1 MFGSGSSPSLIC
13 LSGQG
18 SIFVRW
24 LIILVV
30 QVLYLISYAAWLCKY
45 CSKTT
50 ITDLYCNTSKYY
62 KCSLGPLFGAL
73 HIASRPNAVNQKWF
87 LKCTV
92 TVHYNKRK
100 YLGLTYFTILY
111 VRIDLRKERPFSHE
125 KVATFWRV
133 TKRRSFFL
141 SSMAWKAKVLQ
152 RKSKNLWMKWLTNKR
167 ESTCNCMY
175 YMNNSLCFASMNHL
189 LIIDCTTK
197 MRLLVSNSNSIE
209 FRSIANLR
217 WGAPIS
223 AQVGTIRTSAR
234 PQVPPAR
241 P

>member
-1 MFGSGSSPSLIC
+1 MQWIRS
-13 LSGQG
+13 
-18 SIFVRW
+18 
-24 LIILVV
+24 
-30 QVLYLISYAAWLCKY
+30 
-45 CSKTT
+45 
-50 ITDLYCNTSKYY
+50 D
-62 KCSLGPLFGAL
+62 
-73 HIASRPNAVNQKWF
+73 F

-100 YLGLTYFTILY
+100 YHGLTYFTILY

-189 LIIDCTTK
+189 FIIVWTLIVHCTTTK
-197 MRLLVSNSNSIE
+197 MRLVSNSNSIE